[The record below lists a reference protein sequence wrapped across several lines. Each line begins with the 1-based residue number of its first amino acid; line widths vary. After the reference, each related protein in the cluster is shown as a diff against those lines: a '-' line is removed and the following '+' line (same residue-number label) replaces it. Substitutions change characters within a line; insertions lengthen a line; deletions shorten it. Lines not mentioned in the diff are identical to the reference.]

1 MTRPIPVTGQRQ
13 RRSKS
18 CVACRTIKTKV
29 RFSLTLSEE
38 HCPHANYTPRPR
50 QCKGLREEF
59 LHALDQE
66 DSEWLTSRYPGGP
79 STHPRCERCE
89 KNGIDCTFAPS
100 KRKGRPR
107 RLPPAAAAAAAAQ
120 SSGGEQ
126 RQHATD
132 DHPSSSQQQQ
142 QQRRERTRQN
152 SSDSGASSLEEQ
164 QQPYSASSTTAR
176 AAATGRVNRRHEQ
189 RRKAEQQPYLAAS
202 SGGVTLASGR
212 LSSPEDSERQQQQR
226 RPLPFV
232 PPPLGPAAPSLDRS
246 SSSPLSSSPRTPATT
261 TTAGN
266 MAPSLS
272 PPVASHPPQ
281 PQPPTNMHG
290 QPSHP
295 TAAPAYNYQE
305 GYFPTATT
313 GSLTPPTAGG
323 GIGSASYAAYA
334 QQPPFILSPLSS
346 NGSLSRPSPPS
357 APSFGSSD
365 EHLSGGGG
373 GGGGG
378 GVGSEKLV
386 QPPPPH
392 PPTYYLGHLH
402 ALAARFL
409 DEAYEWVPFLPSTHG
424 GLVSHLAC
432 SRPILTE
439 ALECLLDPLEKPCP
453 CVDLT
458 DPGAGGGP
466 GASARADGLTSPSLA
481 DLQAAAI
488 LSVLAFAQRERQRSI
503 DLLQY
508 ACRHMLA
515 RGWNGELT
523 VLDDPV
529 FSRSGLEDV
538 DQLMDLG
545 WYLWGIEVQLGIITG
560 QRASIL
566 SPRVPPPR
574 ELNPATAR
582 KYSFHVAF
590 LATDYAYLWSLETDQ
605 SRCAYLRK
613 VLTLVHDV
621 HNVCVDA
628 LKEAK
633 FPPYPVQ
640 LNAVV
645 DRAKRQDWILGGML
659 ALAGGILILSS
670 ASPLSPY
677 VAPALPC
684 SLDTTSRPAPNSRHL
699 YAIASSAKGI
709 VRLVKE
715 FGANSVTTT
724 SSSSPSSVSS
734 SCGGEDEVMQMFA
747 WPETIHHPFFGC
759 CLVVAARGLLILSED
774 LQADAAAAAA
784 SVSSPS
790 DHQDPTTTTTTT
802 GDNNNV
808 ITSPPPPPP
817 PPTARAHSWLSN
829 TSADPHVE
837 LEKISRDLDLCE
849 GFLRVQARR
858 WKASEML
865 ANEVGLLRRTAG
877 FA

>member
-18 CVACRTIKTKV
+18 C
-29 RFSLTLSEE
+29 
-38 HCPHANYTPRPR
+38 
-50 QCKGLREEF
+50 CKGLSEEF

-66 DSEWLTSRYPGGP
+66 DSEWLTSMYPGGP
-79 STHPRCERCE
+79 ATYPRCERCD

-107 RLPPAAAAAAAAQ
+107 RLPAAAAQ

-126 RQHATD
+126 QHATD
-132 DHPSSSQQQQ
+132 DRP
-142 QQRRERTRQN
+142 EKTRQN

-164 QQPYSASSTTAR
+164 PYSSTGTAR
-176 AAATGRVNRRHEQ
+176 AAAVTGRVNRRHEQ
-189 RRKAEQQPYLAAS
+189 RRKAEQQPYLVS
-202 SGGVTLASGR
+202 SSSTTSGR
-212 LSSPEDSERQQQQR
+212 LSSPEDAEQRQP
-226 RPLPFV
+226 PLPFV
-232 PPPLGPAAPSLDRS
+232 PPLPPPAAVPSLDRS
-246 SSSPLSSSPRTPATT
+246 SSSPLSSSSPRTPALTT
-261 TTAGN
+261 MAG
-266 MAPSLS
+266 MAPSLSSVS
-272 PPVASHPPQ
+272 PPVASHPL
-281 PQPPTNMHG
+281 QPPVGLYG
-290 QPSHP
+290 QPYYP
-295 TAAPAYNYQE
+295 TVAPAYNHQE

-313 GSLTPPTAGG
+313 GSLTPPTPGG

-334 QQPPFILSPLSS
+334 PHQQQQQQQQQQAPVILSPLSS

-365 EHLSGGGG
+365 EHLSGSGI
-373 GGGGG
+373 
-378 GVGSEKLV
+378 GSEKLGQQ
-386 QPPPPH
+386 QPPP
-392 PPTYYLGHLH
+392 YYLGHLH

-458 DPGAGGGP
+458 EPGAG
-466 GASARADGLTSPSLA
+466 AAADGLTSPSLA

-515 RGWNGELT
+515 RGWNGERT

-566 SPRVPPPR
+566 SPRVPPPS
-574 ELNPATAR
+574 ELNQATAR

-590 LATDYAYLWSLETDQ
+590 LATDYAHLWSLETDQ
-605 SRCAYLRK
+605 ARCAYLRK

-715 FGANSVTTT
+715 FGTNSVTTAAK
-724 SSSSPSSVSS
+724 SSSSSSN
-734 SCGGEDEVMQMFA
+734 GGGSGGGDEDEPMQMYA

-774 LQADAAAAAA
+774 LQADAAAA
-784 SVSSPS
+784 VSSPPS
-790 DHQDPTTTTTTT
+790 DHTAA
-802 GDNNNV
+802 DNAINW
-808 ITSPPPPPP
+808 PPPT
-817 PPTARAHSWLSN
+817 TARAHSWLSN
-829 TSADPHVE
+829 TSADPHLE

-849 GFLRVQARR
+849 GFLRVQAQR

>member
-1 MTRPIPVTGQRQ
+1 M
-13 RRSKS
+13 S
-18 CVACRTIKTKV
+18 
-29 RFSLTLSEE
+29 
-38 HCPHANYTPRPR
+38 
-50 QCKGLREEF
+50 EEF

-66 DSEWLTSRYPGGP
+66 DSEWLTTRYPGGP
-79 STHPRCERCE
+79 STYPRCERCD

-100 KRKGRPR
+100 RRKGRPR
-107 RLPPAAAAAAAAQ
+107 RLPATAAAAAAQ

-126 RQHATD
+126 QHATD
-132 DHPSSSQQQQ
+132 DHPSSSQ
-142 QQRRERTRQN
+142 RERTRHN

-164 QQPYSASSTTAR
+164 QQYSSTSTTAR

-189 RRKAEQQPYLAAS
+189 RRKAEQQPYLVLS
-202 SGGVTLASGR
+202 SSTTSGGR
-212 LSSPEDSERQQQQR
+212 LSSPEDAERQQQQQH
-226 RPLPFV
+226 PGLPFV
-232 PPPLGPAAPSLDRS
+232 PPLGPAAPSLDRS
-246 SSSPLSSSPRTPATT
+246 SSSPQSSSPRTPATT
-261 TTAGN
+261 MTG

-272 PPVASHPPQ
+272 PPVASYPPQ
-281 PQPPTNMHG
+281 PLPPMKMYG
-290 QPSHP
+290 QPYYP
-295 TAAPAYNYQE
+295 AAAAPAAAYNHQE
-305 GYFPTATT
+305 GYFPTAAT
-313 GSLTPPTAGG
+313 GSLTPPTPGG

-334 QQPPFILSPLSS
+334 PPPQQQQQPPFVLSPLSS

-357 APSFGSSD
+357 APSFGSNSD
-365 EHLSGGGG
+365 EHLSGGGCI
-373 GGGGG
+373 
-378 GVGSEKLV
+378 GSEKLV
-386 QPPPPH
+386 QQPQQQPP
-392 PPTYYLGHLH
+392 YYLGHLH
-402 ALAARFL
+402 ALAVRFL

-458 DPGAGGGP
+458 EPGAG
-466 GASARADGLTSPSLA
+466 AAADGLTSPSLA

-566 SPRVPPPR
+566 SPRVPPPS
-574 ELNPATAR
+574 ELNPTTAR

-605 SRCAYLRK
+605 TRCAYLRK

-715 FGANSVTTT
+715 FGTNSVTST
-724 SSSSPSSVSS
+724 SSSSS
-734 SCGGEDEVMQMFA
+734 SCEGEEDEVMQMYA

-774 LQADAAAAAA
+774 LQADAAASAF
-784 SVSSPS
+784 VSSPS
-790 DHQDPTTTTTTT
+790 TDQQSPTTNTTTVTDEAINSPPPPATTTTT
-802 GDNNNV
+802 
-808 ITSPPPPPP
+808 
-817 PPTARAHSWLSN
+817 TARAHSWLSN

-877 FA
+877 FV